1 MTKENGS
8 EKPTTAQQQNRQSRT
23 LQRERFRP
31 LSEPEKASQEALNT
45 LRQYDRMVE
54 IINEALRSPQRFRL
68 RPSAI
73 QELNRISINN
83 LEAEAGRWR
92 NEPIVIE
99 GSEHQ
104 PPPWEEVPKHVDD
117 LCEYVND
124 NWEVRSPFHLAAYVM
139 WRLNWIHPFV
149 DGNGRTTRAVS
160 YYVLCAKLGF
170 HIPGVTTVA
179 EMIAGDKGPYY
190 EALEAADA
198 AGKKGSIDVSEMEQL
213 LSELLARQ
221 MVLALQRADAPNT
234 QNPVERAKSKIERT
248 RTDPP
253 TRRSTEAL
261 RSSLAIWVGAA
272 SGTLALLFFMIL
284 VLMSAWGRVV
294 PHDARYLIII
304 VLALSGSL
312 SAGLMS
318 GNASARGAIPVP
330 FANENPLTV
339 AFTGALAVL
348 VGLLMLGYQLFM

>member
-8 EKPTTAQQQNRQSRT
+8 EKPGNPSQQNRQSRT
-23 LQRERFRP
+23 VKRERFKP
-31 LSEPEKASQEALNT
+31 LSEPEKANQEALNT

-99 GSEHQ
+99 GSGHQ

-117 LCEYVND
+117 LCDYVND
-124 NWEVRSPFHLAAYVM
+124 NWDVRSPFHLAAYVM

-149 DGNGRTTRAVS
+149 DGNGRTTRALS
-160 YYVLCAKLGF
+160 YYVLCVKLGF
-170 HIPGVTTVA
+170 HIPGVTTVP

-198 AGKKGSIDVSEMEQL
+198 ADKTGSLDVSEMEYL

-221 MVLALQRADAPNT
+221 MVLALQHGDAPNT
-234 QNPVERAKSKIERT
+234 HDPVASTKLQVGRMRPNEPR
-248 RTDPP
+248 
-253 TRRSTEAL
+253 RRSTEAL
-261 RSSLAIWVGAA
+261 RSDLAAKVGVVC
-272 SGTLALLFFMIL
+272 GVMALLFFMSL
-284 VLMSAWGRVV
+284 VVMSAWGV
-294 PHDARYLIII
+294 H
-304 VLALSGSL
+304 
-312 SAGLMS
+312 SATR
-318 GNASARGAIPVP
+318 SAISCCHSP
-330 FANENPLTV
+330 
-339 AFTGALAVL
+339 GAL
-348 VGLLMLGYQLFM
+348 GRTFSRTHWRQC

>member
-1 MTKENGS
+1 
-8 EKPTTAQQQNRQSRT
+8 
-23 LQRERFRP
+23 
-31 LSEPEKASQEALNT
+31 
-45 LRQYDRMVE
+45 MVE
-54 IINEALRSPQRFRL
+54 IINEALRPPQRFRL

-104 PPPWEEVPKHVDD
+104 PPLWEEVPKHVDD
-117 LCEYVND
+117 LCDYVND
-124 NWEVRSPFHLAAYVM
+124 NWNVRSPFHLAAYVM

-190 EALEAADA
+190 KALEAADA
-198 AGKKGSIDVSEMEQL
+198 AGKTGSVDVSEMEHL

-234 QNPVERAKSKIERT
+234 QNAVERAKSQVERM
-248 RTDPP
+248 RTDSP

-261 RSSLAIWVGAA
+261 RSDLTIKVSAVCGI
-272 SGTLALLFFMIL
+272 LALLFFMAL
-284 VLMSAWGRVV
+284 VLMSVWGRVV
-294 PHDARYLIII
+294 PHEARYLVVI
-304 VLALSGSL
+304 VLALSGAL
-312 SAGLMS
+312 SAGLIS
-318 GNASARGAIPVP
+318 GNASARGTIPIP
-330 FANENPLTV
+330 FVNESPLAV
-339 AFTGALAVL
+339 AFTGGLAVL
-348 VGLLMLGYQLFM
+348 VGLLVLGSRLFM